1 MASESLRED
10 LVEMQQEVADLR
22 RAVRFLLDQLEE
34 QTRVEGLS
42 TIWWEIDKVKR
53 HLRTF

>member
-53 HLRTF
+53 HL